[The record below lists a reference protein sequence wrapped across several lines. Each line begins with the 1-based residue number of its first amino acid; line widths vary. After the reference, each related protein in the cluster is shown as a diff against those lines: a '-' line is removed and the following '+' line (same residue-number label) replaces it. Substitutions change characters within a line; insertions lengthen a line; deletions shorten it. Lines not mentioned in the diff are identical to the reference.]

1 MLTYVV
7 LAIAGLGAGVLNAI
21 AGGGTFLSFP
31 ALVWAGVPPIIAN
44 ATATFAALPGYAS
57 SAWAYRTDIASDSK
71 PSLMQLVAMAVVG
84 GLLGAGLLLVTSEDL
99 FSGVVPWLLLIAT
112 VAFAVGPR
120 ILRYLTQK
128 GRQASLPTALTIV
141 FGVSVY
147 GGYFNGGLGIMLLAA
162 FGLIGMTNL
171 HHMNGLKNLMS
182 FVLSVVSVATYT
194 AAGLI
199 DWNSLAIVGVSCAI
213 GGYIGA
219 TFARRIKNTA
229 LLRGFI
235 IAIGFFMAAVFF
247 MQQAG

>member
-31 ALVWAGVPPIIAN
+31 ALVWAGVPPIMAN

-57 SAWAYRTDIASDSK
+57 SAWAYRKEIAGGGK
-71 PSLMQLVAMAVVG
+71 PSLRQLMAMAVLG
-84 GLLGAGLLLVTSEDL
+84 GLIGAGLLLVPPEEL
-99 FSGVVPWLLLIAT
+99 FSGVVPWLLLLAT
-112 VAFAVGPR
+112 IAFAVGPSF
-120 ILRYLTQK
+120 LRYLTK
-128 GRQASLPTALTIV
+128 TGRQTSVPVALAIV
-141 FGVSVY
+141 LSVAIY
-147 GGYFNGGLGIMLLAA
+147 GGYFNGGLGILLLAA

-199 DWNSLAIVGVSCAI
+199 DWSSLAVVGVSCAI
-213 GGYIGA
+213 GGYLGA
-219 TFARRIKNTA
+219 NFARKIKNTA
-229 LLRGFI
+229 LLRAFI
-235 IAIGFFMAAVFF
+235 ITVGFVMAALFFMK
-247 MQQAG
+247 